1 MKVFKRSRTVAVELL
16 ACLVSA
22 LGFGITLLL
31 GESLLAYGALSLA
44 AFFAYVLIRY
54 LATPY
59 IEIDGTEVRFYNR
72 FFPFRE
78 SVDVSR
84 VDFGQEGRGNQLH
97 LSMKSGDQK
106 TLDLT
111 DVSEDGRVRL
121 YMKLESMGVI
131 VSRGSNLGGSLS
143 DQV

>member
-22 LGFGITLLL
+22 LAFGVVLLRSGSMLGF
-31 GESLLAYGALSLA
+31 AALSLGA
-44 AFFAYVLIRY
+44 VFAYVLIRY

-59 IEIDGTEVRFYNR
+59 IEIDGTTVRFYNQ
-72 FFPFRE
+72 FVPFRE
-78 SVDVSR
+78 SVDVGR

-97 LSMKSGDQK
+97 LSMKDGSQK

-111 DVSEDGRVRL
+111 DVPSDGRIRL
-121 YMKLESMGVI
+121 YMKLESLGVI
-131 VSRGSNLGGSLS
+131 VSRGSNLSGNLA
-143 DQV
+143 DQA